1 MLSLSAVESSLLCR
15 LESGGISRSMLEN
28 ALEKGMLDSDERSLC
43 DVVESKKSS
52 VKLPWNGVVLEGKC
66 MGIKYNG
73 GLYTQC
79 DGERKGEYCVGC
91 ERLKLKG
98 GGILP
103 YGSVECRM
111 SCGIMEYEDP
121 RGRKPICYTK
131 IMKKNNWS
139 REEVE
144 MEASRLDI
152 KLSSCHF
159 EEIVSSRGRPRKES
173 KVVEGIE
180 KKKRGRPR
188 KEKEVVSN
196 ETGED
201 LIASLLCEE
210 KESLPVAVE
219 VDVEAKGNNN
229 MESLELMEKESVSE
243 LNVNVRESEI
253 ETEDEECEVVVKKF
267 EFGGNEYL
275 RSSENVLYDI
285 ESHEAIGVWNEMENK
300 IDELEEEE

>member
-159 EEIVSSRGRPRKES
+159 EEKVSSRGRPRKES

-210 KESLPVAVE
+210 KESLPLPVVV
-219 VDVEAKGNNN
+219 VDNSSELVKK
-229 MESLELMEKESVSE
+229 ESLDLT
-243 LNVNVRESEI
+243 VRESDIEI
-253 ETEDEECEVVVKKF
+253 LEDEEDEDEECEVVVKKF
-267 EFGGNEYL
+267 ELGGNEYL

>member
-79 DGERKGEYCVGC
+79 EVERKGGEYCVGC

-210 KESLPVAVE
+210 KESLPVV
-219 VDVEAKGNNN
+219 VVEANAISSS
-229 MESLELMEKESVSE
+229 ESLEVEKESLSE

-253 ETEDEECEVVVKKF
+253 EIDDEESECEVEVSKF
-267 EFGGNEYL
+267 ELGGDVYL
-275 RSSENVLYDI
+275 RSSENILYDI